1 MKKLTNSEVIEKINT
16 YCDYDTSLVDYKN
29 SATKLCLICHQ
40 EENGVEHGIF
50 CTTIGHLKQGHGCPK
65 CGTKKRISKRVM
77 SLENFIERARNVHG
91 DKYDYSKVEYK
102 QAHTKICI
110 ICPKHGEFWQTP
122 ASHLQGKK
130 CPKCSKPHSKYTK
143 DAFIKKA
150 KEVHGDKYDYSK
162 VEYINS
168 QTKVCIICPKHGEF
182 WQKPNDHLCGKGC
195 PKCNESHLEKS
206 VEGMLIKEKVKYIYQ
221 YKTQW
226 LGKQSLDFYLPDYN
240 IGIECQGTQ
249 HFGVGK
255 WAENDN
261 IIERDK
267 KKFSLCNDNQVDLIY
282 LIDKKNKSYVKEDI
296 IDRNKIFIDLN
307 DIILYINEKKKG

>member
-1 MKKLTNSEVIEKINT
+1 MSRKKTFEEFVQEAKLRHPNEGYIYDESTYVNT
-16 YCDYDTSLVDYKN
+16 HVPT
-29 SATKLCLICHQ
+29 
-40 EENGVEHGIF
+40 
-50 CTTIGHLKQGHGCPK
+50 
-65 CGTKKRISKRVM
+65 R
-77 SLENFIERARNVHG
+77 
-91 DKYDYSKVEYK
+91 
-102 QAHTKICI
+102 I
-110 ICPKHGEFWQTP
+110 ICPKHGEFWTTP
-122 ASHLQGKK
+122 KSHLLYE
-130 CPKCSKPHSKYTK
+130 CRACSYEKRSKNYMLTTEE
-143 DAFIKKA
+143 FIDKA
-150 KEVHGDKYDYSK
+150 KKVHGQDKFDYRK
-162 VEYINS
+162 VEYKG
-168 QTKVCIICPKHGEF
+168 TLVPVCIICPKHGEF

-296 IDRNKIFIDLN
+296 IYRNKIFTDLN